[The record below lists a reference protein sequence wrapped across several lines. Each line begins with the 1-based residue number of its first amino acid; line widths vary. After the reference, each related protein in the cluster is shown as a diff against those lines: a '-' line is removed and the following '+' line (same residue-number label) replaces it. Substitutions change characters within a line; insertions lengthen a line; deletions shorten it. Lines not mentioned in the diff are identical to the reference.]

1 MTPDERKLLTD
12 LADKIA
18 QTPPP
23 PKDPEAEELIRK
35 RIGSRPDALYLMTQ
49 TVLIQNLALQHAQ
62 EEIQQLQRGAQPPSG
77 APGGS
82 FLGQQTGGRGPAP
95 AYMPQSGAQQ
105 YSAPP
110 PQYAPPSPAGPNP
123 GGAPSFLRG
132 AAQTAAG
139 VAAGALAFEG
149 IQALFSHPGYG
160 GAGFGG
166 FGGGAA
172 GFGGGAPGETV
183 VNNYYD
189 TPGGDDAAG
198 RSDYLG
204 SDQLG
209 QGNDV
214 YAPDD
219 GTDVND
225 PSNVQDVADVN
236 DSSQFDDSGQY
247 DDATNYGDDGGGFD
261 DGGGGDSFV

>member
-1 MTPDERKLLTD
+1 MTPDERKMLSD

-23 PKDPEAEELIRK
+23 PKDAEAEEFIRK

-62 EEIQQLQRGAQPPSG
+62 EQIEQLQRGTQPPTTL
-77 APGGS
+77 PGGS
-82 FLGQQTGGRGPAP
+82 FLGQQTGPRPAG
-95 AYMPQSGAQQ
+95 SGYSTRSAGQQQ
-105 YSAPP
+105 YAAPP
-110 PQYAPPSPAGPNP
+110 PQYAPPSPGGPGP
-123 GGAPSFLRG
+123 SGAPSFLRG

-160 GAGFGG
+160 GSGLM
-166 FGGGAA
+166 
-172 GFGGGAPGETV
+172 GGAPSGETII
-183 VNNYYD
+183 NNYYD
-189 TPGGDDAAG
+189 TPGGDSSAAG
-198 RSDYLG
+198 S
-204 SDQLG
+204 
-209 QGNDV
+209 DV

-219 GTDVND
+219 TTNFDD
-225 PSNVQDVADVN
+225 PTNLQDVSDVD

-247 DDATNYGDDGGGFD
+247 DDGSDFSDSEGGFD

>member
-1 MTPDERKLLTD
+1 MTPDERKMLSD
-12 LADKIA
+12 LADRIA

-49 TVLIQNLALQHAQ
+49 TVLIQNLALQQAQ
-62 EEIQQLQRGAQPPSG
+62 EQIQQLQRGMQPAPESPG
-77 APGGS
+77 AS
-82 FLGQQTGGRGPAP
+82 FLGQQAGTRAAGPAYSTRS
-95 AYMPQSGAQQ
+95 AGQQ
-105 YSAPP
+105 RYSAPP
-110 PQYAPPSPAGPNP
+110 PQYAPPSQAAPSPS
-123 GGAPSFLRG
+123 GAPSFLRG

-160 GAGFGG
+160 GGG
-166 FGGGAA
+166 FGGL
-172 GFGGGAPGETV
+172 GGGAGFMGGTPGGETI

-189 TPGGDDAAG
+189 GPGGDASG
-198 RSDYLG
+198 L
-204 SDQLG
+204 
-209 QGNDV
+209 GNDV

-219 GTDVND
+219 TTNLDDTG
-225 PSNVQDVADVN
+225 NVQDVADVD

-247 DDATNYGDDGGGFD
+247 DDASDFGDGGGGFD